1 MMINRTPS
9 LRSDKFHFSLAI
21 FKKKATF
28 GLKVTFSGQKRLL
41 SALFLKPNGEVKVTK
56 DYWL

>member
-1 MMINRTPS
+1 MIINRTPS
-9 LRSDKFHFSLAI
+9 HQSDKFCFPLAI
-21 FKKKATF
+21 FKKKAIF

-41 SALFLKPNGEVKVTK
+41 SALFLKSNGEVKVTK

>member
-1 MMINRTPS
+1 MIISRTPS
-9 LRSDKFHFSLAI
+9 HQSDKFCFSLAT